1 MPPALAIIDVETTGA
16 RPVDDRI
23 TEVAVIRVE
32 HGREVARW
40 ASLVDPGI
48 PIPPQIRSIT
58 GISDAMVAGAPSFA
72 SLADTLHELL
82 ADAVFVAHNARF
94 DYGFVRNAFRRC
106 GVAFEAD
113 VLCTVKLSRALY
125 PGHARHGLD
134 ALIDR
139 HGLACSARHRAM
151 GDVEALADFLLRVVG
166 AGDHPQLAAAVATA
180 MKRPPRAP
188 GLADGTLESL
198 PASPGVYLFFGGPRP
213 ATDALLYVGS
223 GRDLRSRVSSHFSPS
238 GGAGLSRRVAHLEVI
253 ETAGELGA
261 TLLAAQLV
269 ARRRPACN
277 RTTDGSAVIG
287 LKPLR
292 HRRKAP
298 VLTRVPLHGTDPRD
312 WPGDTFGV
320 FRNERELDG
329 TLSRLAAKH
338 RLCLMR
344 LGLEPAHSGACSAQT
359 TGHCDGVCIGRESTA
374 AHDQRLVAAL
384 APLGLARWPWPGAIV
399 IRERSPDG
407 ARRASHLVD
416 GWCLLGTAE
425 DEDSLADLLARRP
438 PRAFDL
444 DRYRILQRWL
454 ASDRHRE
461 TAVAID

>member
-1 MPPALAIIDVETTGA
+1 
-16 RPVDDRI
+16 
-23 TEVAVIRVE
+23 
-32 HGREVARW
+32 
-40 ASLVDPGI
+40 
-48 PIPPQIRSIT
+48 
-58 GISDAMVAGAPSFA
+58 
-72 SLADTLHELL
+72 
-82 ADAVFVAHNARF
+82 
-94 DYGFVRNAFRRC
+94 
-106 GVAFEAD
+106 
-113 VLCTVKLSRALY
+113 
-125 PGHARHGLD
+125 
-134 ALIDR
+134 
-139 HGLACSARHRAM
+139 
-151 GDVEALADFLLRVVG
+151 
-166 AGDHPQLAAAVATA
+166 

>member
-1 MPPALAIIDVETTGA
+1 
-16 RPVDDRI
+16 
-23 TEVAVIRVE
+23 
-32 HGREVARW
+32 
-40 ASLVDPGI
+40 
-48 PIPPQIRSIT
+48 
-58 GISDAMVAGAPSFA
+58 MVAGAPSFA

-399 IRERSPDG
+399 IRETSPD
-407 ARRASHLVD
+407 AMRHASHLID
-416 GWCLLGTAE
+416 RWCLLGTAE
-425 DEDSLADLLARRP
+425 DEGSLADLLARRP

-461 TAVAID
+461 AAIAID